1 MSMSNTWLNSG
12 SRKGVNTSTFVMI
25 KPRGLTHWPLIK
37 KRIEATAP
45 ISRTRLVFVTREL
58 IEQHYAE
65 HAELE
70 FFTQLTDYFVG
81 KYVLALEVLAAP
93 EVIREIIGSTNPQD
107 SGNENTIRGLVN
119 SLTPDDTTPV
129 AYTKGIDNLIHAAN
143 KSKVWNMSAE
153 EMAKREIE
161 LWFGHPV
168 PPTPDYLCL
177 MNRKVKLEGDC
188 VSPLVGIDFDLS
200 DAKALAGHITDL
212 LEALPW
218 NQRWSEA
225 RQKVPALLVGGIPAL
240 QIIAVQ
246 YLTTLTGRSFEIC
259 WIDQTDGMPKS
270 VGLPSVK
277 ERARRHRD
285 NL

>member
-1 MSMSNTWLNSG
+1 MSNTWLNSG
-12 SRKGVNTSTFVMI
+12 SREGVNTSTFVII
-25 KPRGLTHWPLIK
+25 KPRGLSHWPVIK
-37 KRIEATAP
+37 QRIEATAP

-58 IEQHYAE
+58 IEEHYAE
-65 HAELE
+65 HSGKEW
-70 FFTQLTDYFVG
+70 FTQLTDYFVG
-81 KYVLALEVLAAP
+81 KYVLAIEVLAAP
-93 EVIREIIGSTNPQD
+93 EVIRKIIGTTNPQD
-107 SGNENTIRGLVN
+107 PENKNTVRGLVN
-119 SLTPDDTTPV
+119 SLTPDDTTMV
-129 AYTKGIDNLIHAAN
+129 AYTRGIDNLIHGAD
-143 KSKVWNMSAE
+143 SE
-153 EMAKREIE
+153 EAAKREIE
-161 LWFGHPV
+161 LWFGHAV

-177 MNRKVKLEGDC
+177 MNRKVKLEGNC

-225 RQKVPALLVGGIPAL
+225 GQKVPALLVGGIPAL

>member
-1 MSMSNTWLNSG
+1 M
-12 SRKGVNTSTFVMI
+12 NTSTFVMI

-107 SGNENTIRGLVN
+107 PGNENTIRGLVN

-143 KSKVWNMSAE
+143 WSKVWNMSAE

>member
-1 MSMSNTWLNSG
+1 MSNTWLNSG
-12 SRKGVNTSTFVMI
+12 SREGVNTSTFVII
-25 KPRGLTHWPLIK
+25 KPRGLSHWPVIK
-37 KRIEATAP
+37 QRIEATAP

-58 IEQHYAE
+58 IEEHYAE
-65 HAELE
+65 HSGKEW
-70 FFTQLTDYFVG
+70 FTQLTDYFVG
-81 KYVLALEVLAAP
+81 KYVLAIEVLAAP
-93 EVIREIIGSTNPQD
+93 EVIRKIIGTTNPQD
-107 SGNENTIRGLVN
+107 PENKNTVRGLVN
-119 SLTPDDTTPV
+119 SLTPDDTTMV
-129 AYTKGIDNLIHAAN
+129 AYTRGIDNLIHGAD
-143 KSKVWNMSAE
+143 SE
-153 EMAKREIE
+153 EAAKREIE
-161 LWFGHPV
+161 LWFGHAV

-177 MNRKVKLEGDC
+177 MNRKVKLEGNC

-225 RQKVPALLVGGIPAL
+225 GQKVPALLVGGIPAL

-285 NL
+285 LSLIHI

>member
-1 MSMSNTWLNSG
+1 MSNTWLNSG
-12 SRKGVNTSTFVMI
+12 SREGVNTSTFVII
-25 KPRGLTHWPLIK
+25 KPRGLSHWPVIK
-37 KRIEATAP
+37 QRIEATAP

-58 IEQHYAE
+58 IEEHYAE
-65 HAELE
+65 HSGKEW
-70 FFTQLTDYFVG
+70 FTQLTDYFVG
-81 KYVLALEVLAAP
+81 KYVLAIEVLAAP
-93 EVIREIIGSTNPQD
+93 EVIRKIIGTTNPQD
-107 SGNENTIRGLVN
+107 PENKNTVRGLVN
-119 SLTPDDTTPV
+119 SLTPDDTTMV
-129 AYTKGIDNLIHAAN
+129 AYTRGIDNLIHGAD
-143 KSKVWNMSAE
+143 SE
-153 EMAKREIE
+153 EAAKREIE
-161 LWFGHPV
+161 LWFGHAV

-177 MNRKVKLEGDC
+177 MNRKVKLEGNC

-200 DAKALAGHITDL
+200 NAKALAGHITDL

-225 RQKVPALLVGGIPAL
+225 GQKVPALLVGGIPAL

>member
-1 MSMSNTWLNSG
+1 MSMSNAWLNSG
-12 SRKGVNTSTFVMI
+12 SREGVNTSTFVMI

-45 ISRTRLVFVTREL
+45 ISRTRLVFVTRKL
-58 IEQHYAE
+58 IEEHYAE

-81 KYVLALEVLAAP
+81 KYVLALESA
-93 EVIREIIGSTNPQD
+93 RSTRSNPRDHWSDQ
-107 SGNENTIRGLVN
+107 SPRLGNENTIRGLVN
-119 SLTPDDTTPV
+119 SLTPDDTTQV

-177 MNRKVKLEGDC
+177 MNRKVKLEGEC

-200 DAKALAGHITDL
+200 MQRPLQDTSRTFS
-212 LEALPW
+212 EALPW
-218 NQRWSEA
+218 NQRWS
-225 RQKVPALLVGGIPAL
+225 RTGQKIPTLLVGGIPAL

-285 NL
+285 DL

>member
-1 MSMSNTWLNSG
+1 MSMSNAWLNSG
-12 SRKGVNTSTFVMI
+12 SREGVNTSTFVMI

-45 ISRTRLVFVTREL
+45 IARTRLVFVTREL

-65 HAELE
+65 HAKLE

-81 KYVLALEVLAAP
+81 KYVLAIEVLAAP

-107 SGNENTIRGLVN
+107 PGNENTIRGLVN

-143 KSKVWNMSAE
+143 KSKVWKMSAE

-225 RQKVPALLVGGIPAL
+225 GQKVPALLVGGIPAL

-246 YLTTLTGRSFEIC
+246 YLTTLTGKSFEIC
-259 WIDQTDGMPKS
+259 WIDQTDGKPKS

-285 NL
+285 GL